1 MSDKNQAA
9 AFVRELV
16 SAESCYPPLRE
27 LGEEW
32 LAAVGTDRESDLS
45 AKLIAALEEDVN
57 TIDDSLSFF
66 ASEAGMRHFGKEKAE
81 EMIAAFTEAKA
92 NGSRYCLCPACSA
105 GAAILAHRELFG

>member
-32 LAAVGTDRESDLS
+32 LAAVGTDHESDL
-45 AKLIAALEEDVN
+45 
-57 TIDDSLSFF
+57 F
-66 ASEAGMRHFGKEKAE
+66 
-81 EMIAAFTEAKA
+81 
-92 NGSRYCLCPACSA
+92 
-105 GAAILAHRELFG
+105 GAATNRNSICAAGHPIIKK